1 MKLPFDEPS
10 KPIINNA
17 KMLKVYW
24 DRNGFLLGIGQD
36 FQIYQKKGIDWKVRP
51 WELDSKIRGT
61 SDGALTKVIDLTGF
75 FNNILG
81 GKTFGAAWATAFV
94 LLHLSSVSE
103 IFSTLLPAN
112 EGSGAKRNAAITVA
126 VTTRFILTPTQ
137 SCQVVC

>member
-1 MKLPFDEPS
+1 VIAVTVSGAKLFSGSTTIFPQF
-10 KPIINNA
+10 
-17 KMLKVYW
+17 V
-24 DRNGFLLGIGQD
+24 
-36 FQIYQKKGIDWKVRP
+36 
-51 WELDSKIRGT
+51 
-61 SDGALTKVIDLTGF
+61 TKVIDLTGF

-137 SCQVVC
+137 LCQAVC